1 MEIIKCYYDT
11 TIEDV
16 KENLASGIK
25 KVVGYK
31 DETKEIYFYC
41 KNGNIV
47 KFFHNQDCC
56 EYVRLADADGLKN
69 GVDIFTDCN
78 WCVIDEV
85 IKYDT
90 DKDTKPICEYDH
102 SYTWTFYKFKTNKGY
117 DTMRWY
123 GESNGYY
130 SENVDF
136 EIYKE

>member
-1 MEIIKCYYDT
+1 MEIIKRRYNA

-31 DETKEIYFYC
+31 DETEEIYFYC

-47 KFFHNQDCC
+47 KFFHDQDCC
-56 EYVRLADADGLKN
+56 EYVYLESADGLKN

-78 WCVIDEV
+78 WCEIDEV
-85 IKYDT
+85 IKDNT
-90 DKDTKPICEYDH
+90 DKDTKPMRKYAD
-102 SYTWTFYKFKTNKGY
+102 SYTWTFYKFNTNKGY

-130 SENVDF
+130 SESVDF

>member
-1 MEIIKCYYDT
+1 MEIIKCYYNT

-31 DETKEIYFYC
+31 EATEEIYFYC

-47 KFFHNQDCC
+47 KFYHYQDCC
-56 EYVRLADADGLKN
+56 EYVFLADADGLTN

-78 WCVIDEV
+78 WCVIEEV
-85 IKYDT
+85 IKDNT
-90 DKDTKPICEYDH
+90 DKDTEPIYEYDD

-123 GESNGYY
+123 GTSNGYY